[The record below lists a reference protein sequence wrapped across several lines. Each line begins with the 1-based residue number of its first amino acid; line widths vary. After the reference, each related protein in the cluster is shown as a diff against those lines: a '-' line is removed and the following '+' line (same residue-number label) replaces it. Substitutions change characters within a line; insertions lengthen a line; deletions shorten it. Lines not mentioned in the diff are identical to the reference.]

1 MLSDFSSGG
10 WHKRYGGR
18 PDDEE
23 HDRFLRPAMVKKP
36 TTWAEGVSGVTVGAV
51 PSRSARSR
59 GRSSRQT
66 GGTSRHSRHANN
78 SSNNNPLMMSGSNI
92 GVDLSTGVSRA
103 EIVRRRNKLALAAA
117 LDDMPSASALAD
129 IGGGSTSDDD
139 ALRMMA
145 TSSDSGSAGSLPLA
159 IRELSIPGPPR
170 RHHSHRKD
178 TDDSS
183 GSSRR
188 GRMHRSRSAGTKVSS
203 TPSTTGS
210 QSTAI
215 ADNLDRIKQHRSNIR
230 RGDSNNSTQYSDE
243 MEGWMMS
250 AGKATEGMVEGYLYE
265 EYMPLKDHDQRTKG
279 PDGQEEKSRDRGGY
293 HPRRTQDDDR
303 KQHRRSNSD
312 HRHSRRGSAEDDT
325 TRPNHE
331 DAKARR
337 LKEEIELQLRAME
350 GIRLEQSHLSERMR
364 RIEKEKRRL
373 EKEQAGVQQQQQQQK
388 EKEAAADEKSTR
400 PVRRR
405 KSMSAINAGSMLFEE
420 PNGIDLV
427 RERGQSKPSGEHD
440 ELMHNSKSAPE
451 LKIWRDTLQ
460 DASLRSKQRRRSSL
474 VTASRRD
481 PGDVGGRSGSSSK
494 LSDLDITGAPSLGLG
509 FSREK
514 TSRRRSSMG
523 HTAQVDGGCGS
534 RRSSMEHHSRSR
546 CREDSNR
553 SNDVAKEKVRDTRSS
568 GDAMP
573 QDMSQTHS
581 ELDSELLRGLSGM
594 LKRENS
600 GDRNERRTSNQ
611 GMLKRENSG
620 DRNERRTSNQGMLK
634 RENSGDR
641 NERRASNQGM
651 LKRENSGDR
660 NERRTSN
667 QGSKKSISGT
677 RTDGMAER
685 RPSVQFKAEQDV
697 FTGRRSVESEAFDRL
712 RRAERRGSMQSQQ
725 HAALATSAVG
735 EADRMNSDERERI
748 KTEGTSSG
756 VPNKPKSKA
765 FRRGSLDN
773 AAISKAMGSTST
785 SKSTVVRRN
794 SGPSEP
800 KQDFVASR
808 RQSMP
813 SISTADSHSQMSRR
827 KNTSHLLKDSGVKL
841 LSADMDLDEPTT

>member
-1 MLSDFSSGG
+1 MAG
-10 WHKRYGGR
+10 WHKRYGG
-18 PDDEE
+18 PDEE

-36 TTWAEGVSGVTVGAV
+36 TTWAEGVGGVTVGAV

-420 PNGIDLV
+420 PNGINLV

-546 CREDSNR
+546 YREDSNR
-553 SNDVAKEKVRDTRSS
+553 SNDMAKEKVRDTRSS

-573 QDMSQTHS
+573 QDVSQSHS
-581 ELDSELLRGLSGM
+581 ELDQELLRGLSG
-594 LKRENS
+594 
-600 GDRNERRTSNQ
+600 T
-611 GMLKRENSG
+611 
-620 DRNERRTSNQGMLK
+620 
-634 RENSGDR
+634 
-641 NERRASNQGM
+641 

-697 FTGRRSVESEAFDRL
+697 FTGRRSVESEAFGRL

-756 VPNKPKSKA
+756 APKKPKPKA
-765 FRRGSLDN
+765 SRRGSLDN

>member
-1 MLSDFSSGG
+1 MAG
-10 WHKRYGGR
+10 WHKRYGG
-18 PDDEE
+18 PDEE

-36 TTWAEGVSGVTVGAV
+36 TTWAEGVGGVTVGAV

-78 SSNNNPLMMSGSNI
+78 NPLMMSGSNI
-92 GVDLSTGVSRA
+92 GVDLSMGVSRA
-103 EIVRRRNKLALAAA
+103 EMVRRRNKLALAAA
-117 LDDMPSASALAD
+117 LDDMPSASASMM
-129 IGGGSTSDDD
+129 GGGSDDAHD
-139 ALRMMA
+139 ALRIMMA

-170 RHHSHRKD
+170 RHHGHRKD

-183 GSSRR
+183 GSGRR
-188 GRMHRSRSAGTKVSS
+188 GRMRRSRSAGTKVSS
-203 TPSTTGS
+203 TPSTTES

-400 PVRRR
+400 PMRRR

-420 PNGIDLV
+420 PNGINLV

-440 ELMHNSKSAPE
+440 GLMHNSKSAPE

-481 PGDVGGRSGSSSK
+481 SGDVGGRSGSSSK
-494 LSDLDITGAPSLGLG
+494 LSDLDITGAPSPS

-546 CREDSNR
+546 YREDSNR
-553 SNDVAKEKVRDTRSS
+553 SNDMAKEKVRDTRSS

-573 QDMSQTHS
+573 QDVSQSHS
-581 ELDSELLRGLSGM
+581 ELDQELLRGLSGT

-600 GDRNERRTSNQ
+600 GDRNERRT
-611 GMLKRENSG
+611 
-620 DRNERRTSNQGMLK
+620 
-634 RENSGDR
+634 
-641 NERRASNQGM
+641 SNQGM